1 MELILNK
8 MKEITNHCKENGI
21 EYLGLFGSYARG
33 DYKKGNDL
41 DLLIKVNG
49 EKTLLDLVRIERELS
64 EILNVKVD
72 LLTEESISKY
82 IINYIKKELRTVYER
97 R

>member
-1 MELILNK
+1 MELISNK
-8 MKEITNHCKENGI
+8 KKEITNFCKENGI

-33 DYKKGNDL
+33 DFKEGSDL

-49 EKTLLDLVRIERELS
+49 EKTLLDLVRMERELS
-64 EILNVKVD
+64 EILKIKVD

-82 IINYIKKELRTVYER
+82 IIDYIKKVVKNHL
-97 R
+97 